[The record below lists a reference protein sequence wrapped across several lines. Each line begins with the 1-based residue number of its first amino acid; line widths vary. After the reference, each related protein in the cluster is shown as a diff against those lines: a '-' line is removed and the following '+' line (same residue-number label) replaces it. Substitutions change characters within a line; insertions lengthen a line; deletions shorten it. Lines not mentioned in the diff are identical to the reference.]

1 MPQYLFQSEL
11 AQQIRP
17 WSTAAKDVGSF
28 IDVPA
33 ERRNLATDVAGGGG
47 QLGGQIAAAILTG
60 GAASG
65 TMLYAQGV
73 DQMATKTAMDDASQ
87 EAKDSAMIMG
97 GAWTYLTEQY
107 GIDKL
112 LNRVPPEIKNRTMRF
127 IADKFV
133 AGGIEAA
140 QEFTEGLMHDITR
153 KVLTNKD
160 AGILDDI
167 GHEMTVAGLSAA
179 LVRTALGIK
188 GHRVAA
194 QQQAFFEGLGDASK
208 ESKLRERLPE
218 KWKEWIDTASADG
231 PIKNVFI
238 DAKEFTTYFQG
249 QAIDPAVLAKTLG
262 VDDYQSALDR
272 GGNMAIP
279 VGNFAEQIAP
289 TDHLQGLMQDLKLS
303 PMEFSAREA
312 AIAEANKDEAIAR
325 IEKEIEAFSANAGNA
340 LNSQIARIQ
349 DDIALQLSPR
359 YDKQTADTYAQV
371 MRGIAVATARDT
383 QNKAKAEG
391 REASEGEIQRDI
403 SAQLAKYDIKINPN
417 PPLPEILAKRPN
429 FKAEID
435 PFLDMIR
442 AGQGPSESDIFGKSL
457 VDFVRERGGL
467 APVGELLDVEKVKT
481 PAFKTKLIQD
491 MGKRLDE
498 MAMAAVE
505 AGYFPG
511 VESGQLTET
520 QLVEAI
526 LNEIGGGAKTFAGF
540 DESKLNTRETL
551 EGLSRALD
559 VMDLD
564 VAAMDNEAIKA
575 ALFPEA
581 TFEQVGADATAFK
594 PVDTE
599 SAEFKAWFGKSAVVD
614 AEGKPL
620 VVYHG
625 TDKDIEGFDAKKQRT
640 GRWGKGF
647 YFASSPERAKQYG
660 KNVIPV
666 YLRIERSGARDID
679 ADGMIIGSN
688 PSDRI
693 YVVQDPTQIK
703 SATSN
708 TGAFSR
714 EDARILYQG
723 GDSRDL
729 VIQHN
734 LSADNLL
741 HAVKM
746 GGIPVPSLAI
756 TKAEHPLQGFGE
768 ITLLGS
774 KDMADPKGYA
784 GTKVF
789 GADIYSPRYPTVTL
803 RFTPNMQKRGE
814 GMLKD
819 ALAATDTRYI
829 DWSEVS
835 KDGVRELERSPAL
848 LWQFLKDQGIE
859 PAIVRNE
866 PKPLPA
872 TLEPFAND
880 TRSAFDLIR
889 DPAFV
894 EAVLADHKA
903 ILAIAYDGDV
913 ASAEAEIADIRRN
926 IADRG
931 PGQLIRSY
939 ANKIEA
945 YQRALREAGTINK
958 QMTRFAMEQ
967 QVREGGMD
975 DAFHQYALDFLQAV
989 NPDEKI
995 RRGSDSQGRPRYI
1008 PHTLENVVKILKQE
1022 LRGGES
1028 FNYGVGNVRAKLTPQ
1043 FKSIEQIRKAKGRL
1057 MDKAGFAKVKE
1068 EIDADFFALSDQ
1080 IASFHP
1086 VSGEFRFID
1095 SMTSMMYDAASMG
1108 VPRALKENGFS
1119 EVPAEQ
1125 QQAVAEFLGKL
1136 RTLPT
1141 EYFEAKILRD
1151 VDLTEF
1157 SGAVVPEGEL
1167 VRAATPR
1174 EAEDLVAEADAEDRE
1189 PAEQLAHRRDQVRH
1203 ALGVARAV
1211 GEEQAVGPPLE
1222 DLRGGRRSRH
1232 DRDLAARHPEL
1243 PQDVPLDAAVVGD
1256 DAEAGRGRRD
1266 PAPPE
1271 SPAALRPG
1279 ERGPG
1284 RHLRDEVPAD
1294 ETRERADALEQTR
1307 RVGLDRGDAA
1317 VLGAV
1322 VSQVAGERARV
1333 DPLEA
1338 DDPVRLQIV
1347 VEGRGGAE
1355 VRGDRRGL
1363 LHDEPVHPR
1372 PPRLDV
1378 LRVDAVVADEG
1389 IGHHHDLP
1397 SIGRVGEDLL
1407 VARHCGV
1414 EDDLAGGLADGAEGL
1429 AAEHAA
1435 VAQDEDRGRHGRTTA
1450 PPTSVSAGAP
1460 VSRQPANGVLRLFD
1474 LKCRGSTVTACS
1486 RSSTVTSPGAPG
1498 ARLPPG
1504 RPSRRTGSRESR
1516 ETSVARG
1523 RRPGR
1528 TSRSSSSDTAVSS
1541 PTMPNAARSNSP
1553 SFSASA
1559 CGAWSVATQS
1569 MVPSASASTSA
1580 SVSRLVRS
1588 GGAIFVFGSYV
1599 RTASSVSTRWWG
1611 VTSAVTRT
1619 PRALP
1624 SRTRR
1629 TAPAVERWAMCTCAP
1644 VSSARR
1650 MSRATITSSAAAGA
1664 PARPISVETTP
1675 SFIAKPRASVVSSAW
1690 LITGT
1695 PKGSV
1700 YSSAR
1705 R

>member
-1157 SGAVVPEGEL
+1157 SGAVVPEG
-1167 VRAATPR
+1167 VNPKVI
-1174 EAEDLVAEADAEDRE
+1174 EA
-1189 PAEQLAHRRDQVRH
+1189 
-1203 ALGVARAV
+1203 
-1211 GEEQAVGPPLE
+1211 
-1222 DLRGGRRSRH
+1222 
-1232 DRDLAARHPEL
+1232 
-1243 PQDVPLDAAVVGD
+1243 
-1256 DAEAGRGRRD
+1256 
-1266 PAPPE
+1266 
-1271 SPAALRPG
+1271 
-1279 ERGPG
+1279 
-1284 RHLRDEVPAD
+1284 
-1294 ETRERADALEQTR
+1294 
-1307 RVGLDRGDAA
+1307 
-1317 VLGAV
+1317 
-1322 VSQVAGERARV
+1322 
-1333 DPLEA
+1333 
-1338 DDPVRLQIV
+1338 LQ
-1347 VEGRGGAE
+1347 
-1355 VRGDRRGL
+1355 
-1363 LHDEPVHPR
+1363 
-1372 PPRLDV
+1372 
-1378 LRVDAVVADEG
+1378 
-1389 IGHHHDLP
+1389 
-1397 SIGRVGEDLL
+1397 
-1407 VARHCGV
+1407 
-1414 EDDLAGGLADGAEGL
+1414 
-1429 AAEHAA
+1429 
-1435 VAQDEDRGRHGRTTA
+1435 
-1450 PPTSVSAGAP
+1450 
-1460 VSRQPANGVLRLFD
+1460 
-1474 LKCRGSTVTACS
+1474 
-1486 RSSTVTSPGAPG
+1486 
-1498 ARLPPG
+1498 
-1504 RPSRRTGSRESR
+1504 
-1516 ETSVARG
+1516 ARG
-1523 RRPGR
+1523 VKDIR
-1528 TSRSSSSDTAVSS
+1528 TYKKGDQAD
-1541 PTMPNAARSNSP
+1541 
-1553 SFSASA
+1553 
-1559 CGAWSVATQS
+1559 
-1569 MVPSASASTSA
+1569 
-1580 SVSRLVRS
+1580 
-1588 GGAIFVFGSYV
+1588 
-1599 RTASSVSTRWWG
+1599 RTAKIGEFESLFFQKG
-1611 VTSAVTRT
+1611 
-1619 PRALP
+1619 
-1624 SRTRR
+1624 
-1629 TAPAVERWAMCTCAP
+1629 
-1644 VSSARR
+1644 
-1650 MSRATITSSAAAGA
+1650 
-1664 PARPISVETTP
+1664 
-1675 SFIAKPRASVVSSAW
+1675 
-1690 LITGT
+1690 GT
-1695 PKGSV
+1695 
-1700 YSSAR
+1700 
-1705 R
+1705 